1 MWPGRFEIISNNP
14 MVVIDGAHNLAGAKA
29 LAENLKQYFPN
40 KQRVLLLG
48 ILKDKDVEGIIQTL
62 VLHDDLVVV
71 TEPDSER
78 AASAEI
84 VAEKV
89 SAKFVTAISDS
100 QLALKT
106 ALALKQENSI
116 LCVAGSLYLIGKI
129 RSLLKANS

>member
-1 MWPGRFEIISNNP
+1 MTDKQTIIIMLANSNQNFI
-14 MVVIDGAHNLAGAKA
+14 VDN
-29 LAENLKQYFPN
+29 NS
-40 KQRVLLLG
+40 VL
-48 ILKDKDVEGIIQTL
+48 LKDKDVEGIIQTL

-100 QLALKT
+100 ELALKT

-129 RSLLKANS
+129 RSLLKANL